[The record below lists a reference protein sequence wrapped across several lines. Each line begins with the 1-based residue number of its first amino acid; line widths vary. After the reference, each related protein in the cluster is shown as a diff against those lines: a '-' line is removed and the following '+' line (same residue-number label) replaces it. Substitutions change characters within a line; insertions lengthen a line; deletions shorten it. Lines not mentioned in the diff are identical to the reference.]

1 MHSVSAT
8 EDIEAKGTPT
18 GGVKPCRIPQIMAT
32 NPIYDGN
39 STVYDFL
46 PEVKDLKS
54 LKQEHP
60 NPSELYLDIPPQ
72 VIYINNT
79 CIIYDTYNVHTNV

>member
-18 GGVKPCRIPQIMAT
+18 GGVKPCQKTSIPQIMAT
-32 NPIYDGN
+32 NPIYEGN

-46 PEVKDLKS
+46 PEVKDLKR
-54 LKQEHP
+54 LEQEHP

-79 CIIYDTYNVHTNV
+79 PV

>member
-18 GGVKPCRIPQIMAT
+18 GGVKPCQKTSIPQIMAT

-46 PEVKDLKS
+46 PEVKDLKQP
-54 LKQEHP
+54 K
-60 NPSELYLDIPPQ
+60 
-72 VIYINNT
+72 
-79 CIIYDTYNVHTNV
+79 

>member
-1 MHSVSAT
+1 
-8 EDIEAKGTPT
+8 
-18 GGVKPCRIPQIMAT
+18 MAT

-46 PEVKDLKS
+46 PEVKDLKC
-54 LKQEHP
+54 LGQEHP
-60 NPSELYLDIPPQ
+60 NPSELYLEIPPQ

-79 CIIYDTYNVHTNV
+79 HL